1 MMALPIT
8 DALLSPIAALLLMG
22 LLPFATA
29 RLLGWAYLGDLPAE
43 GEERRRRLVPFRRA
57 AAVAGVAQVQLAW
70 VVGVTRLGPTLVDEP
85 GGPLSLLLG
94 ALYATIAFLGGG
106 VARRIEEPADA
117 RRSAKSALMLRL
129 RLIPF
134 VAAPVAVGIATTRLP
149 LVVVDADQRAIS
161 WGYAALAFA
170 LCFAAVAYGGLL
182 VSVVTRALRRA
193 DAALSRR
200 IAVAAKREGI
210 DRVLALVL
218 PTGNARF
225 VNAAALPWARTVV
238 VTEAATL
245 HLSDDELDAVLAHE
259 AAHLSEGPKVAL
271 LRLSAAALVLFA
283 LMPGLAIAFGIG
295 FDRSGIGYA
304 ALFVFAAL
312 AFRHAR
318 RLARRMEER
327 ADAHALEHLGGASL
341 ASALRRLAELTQR
354 PIISGGRRI
363 HPGLWDRLV
372 SLGDD
377 PGPKPE
383 PLPKA
388 PGFVLGGALFLAY
401 LAGPPTLSILTDVTP
416 VSIPTLSVSAA
427 KSRLLVDP
435 WDGEAMLALGWRAR
449 EDGALDVAFARAEA
463 AGRMGADPQSFY
475 LLWAELS
482 AADGDCEGARDAFEA
497 SLEAEAA
504 ATFDDPFG
512 NLSLGDYA
520 LPPTLVTEC
529 ELSVG
534 EASGGDPVHE
544 SGNVTSN
551 GLQDR

>member
-1 MMALPIT
+1 MALPLI
-8 DALLSPIAALLLMG
+8 DALLSPVAALLVMV

-57 AAVAGVAQVQLAW
+57 AAVAGLAQVQLAW
-70 VVGVTRLGPTLVDEP
+70 IAGVTRLGPTLVDEP

-94 ALYATIAFLGGG
+94 AIYATIAFLSGG
-106 VARRIEEPADA
+106 VARRTEEPVDT
-117 RRSAKSALMLRL
+117 RRSVMSALMLRL
-129 RLIPF
+129 RIVPF
-134 VAAPVAVGIATTRLP
+134 VAAPVVVGIATTRLP
-149 LVVVDADQRAIS
+149 LVVDAGDALAVS

-170 LCFAAVAYGGLL
+170 LCFAAVAYGGLAL
-182 VSVVTRALRRA
+182 SLATRALRRA

-200 IAVAAKREGI
+200 VSAAAQREGI

-218 PTGNARF
+218 PTGDARF

-238 VTEAATL
+238 VTEAAAL
-245 HLSDDELDAVLAHE
+245 HLSEEELDAVLAHE

-283 LMPGLAIAFGIG
+283 LMPGLAIAFGLG
-295 FDRSGIGYA
+295 FDRSGVGYA

-327 ADAHALEHLGGASL
+327 ADDHAKAHLGGAPL

-354 PIISGGRRI
+354 PMVSGGKRV
-363 HPGLWDRLV
+363 HPGLWDRLL

-377 PGPKPE
+377 PGPKPK
-383 PLPKA
+383 PLPRVA
-388 PGFVLGGALFLAY
+388 GFVLGGALFSAY
-401 LAGPPTLSILTDVTP
+401 LAAPATVSLLTDVTP
-416 VSIPTLSVSAA
+416 EAIATLSTSAA

-475 LLWAELS
+475 LLWSELS
-482 AADGDCEGARDAFEA
+482 AADGDCEGARQAFEA
-497 SLEAEAA
+497 SLTAEAA
-504 ATFDDPFG
+504 AAFDDPFG
-512 NLSLGDYA
+512 NLSLGNYT

-529 ELSVG
+529 ELTMG
-534 EASGGDPVHE
+534 EAFGEGAMDE
-544 SGNVTSN
+544 SGASAP
-551 GLQDR
+551 